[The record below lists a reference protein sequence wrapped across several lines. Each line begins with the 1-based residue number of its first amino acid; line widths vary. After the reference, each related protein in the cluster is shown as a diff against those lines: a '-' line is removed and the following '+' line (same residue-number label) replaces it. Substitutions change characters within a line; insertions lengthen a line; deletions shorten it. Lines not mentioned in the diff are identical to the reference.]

1 MLCSFLFSMFFLM
14 DANPATRSFLQNLMA
29 ISGLCLVV
37 ALVAFNQTVVGSAL
51 PTIVSELRGFDWYAW
66 VGTSYLLANVITIP
80 IFGKLGDDH
89 GRRPFV
95 LVAIALFMAASLAC
109 GLSQSMLQLVIFR
122 GLQGVGGG
130 MLVATA
136 FASIPDLFPD
146 AHQRLRWQVLFSTS
160 FGLAS
165 ASGPPLGGFMAQFW
179 GWRWAFYVSI
189 PVGLLALLVVWFYLP
204 RIRHHDKPPS
214 RFDYL
219 GALLVALIL
228 GSLQLLTEWLPQHK
242 PLWLLTSLAVLLVV
256 GVIAL
261 LWWEK
266 RCPNPVIPLNLFVH
280 SHLGPLF
287 IISAILGFCM
297 FAVIYYAPLMFQG
310 GFGISPNQ
318 AGFLVAPLVF
328 SISVGSIL
336 NGRLITRLSSPN
348 IMLYAGWALFWICV
362 VGLTLISR
370 HTSHSLIVAI
380 MICGGLGLGFI
391 MPNITLF
398 VQATAQRTQLGV
410 ASAMV
415 QSTRMVGGMMG
426 TALIGTTV
434 THAYHSGVS
443 DMLQKQMAVQWS
455 AWLSDPQL
463 LVDEKL
469 AGSFSNSL
477 AHAGMLAAPL
487 VSGSRQVLVDAIHI
501 SHYLVAGLLLVLL
514 WVIWRLPKVK
524 LSPDE

>member
-1 MLCSFLFSMFFLM
+1 MNTV
-14 DANPATRSFLQNLMA
+14 ARSFLQNLMA

-51 PTIVSELRGFDWYAW
+51 PTIVSELHGFDLYAW

-95 LVAIALFMAASLAC
+95 LVAIVLFLLSSLLC

-122 GLQGVGGG
+122 ALQGIGGG

-136 FASIPDLFPD
+136 FASIPDLFPH
-146 AHQRLRWQVLFSTS
+146 ARERLRWQVLFSTS

-165 ASGPPLGGFMAQFW
+165 AIAPPMGGFMAQFW
-179 GWRWAFYVSI
+179 GWRWVFFVSV
-189 PVGLLALLVVWFYLP
+189 PTGLLAFSVVWFFLP
-204 RIRHHDKPPS
+204 RIRHLEKPPS

-219 GALLVALIL
+219 GAILVAVIL
-228 GSLQLLTEWLPQHK
+228 GSLQLLTEWLPQGK
-242 PLWLLTSLAVLLVV
+242 SMLLLAGLAVVLV
-256 GVIAL
+256 GGIAML
-261 LWWEK
+261 LWWE
-266 RCPNPVIPLNLFVH
+266 RRFPNPIVPLNIFTH

-287 IISAILGFCM
+287 LMSAILGFCM

-328 SISVGSIL
+328 CISVGSIL

-348 IMLYAGWALFWICV
+348 IMLYAGWGLFWLSAI
-362 VGLTLISR
+362 GLALINR
-370 HTSHSLIVAI
+370 YTPHGWIVAI
-380 MICGGLGLGFI
+380 MACGGLGLGFI

-434 THAYHSGVS
+434 THAYHRGVS
-443 DMLQKQMAVQWS
+443 NMLQTQMAVQWS
-455 AWLSDPQL
+455 AWLADPQL

-487 VSGSRQVLVDAIHI
+487 VSGSRQALVDAIHV
-501 SHYLVAGLLLVLL
+501 SHWIVAGLLLVLL
-514 WVIWRLPKVK
+514 WVIYRLPRVK

>member
-1 MLCSFLFSMFFLM
+1 MTQAS
-14 DANPATRSFLQNLMA
+14 NQRSFQQNLMA

-51 PTIVSELRGFDWYAW
+51 PTIVSELHGFDFYAW

-95 LVAIALFMAASLAC
+95 LAAILLFMTSSMLC
-109 GLSQSMLQLVIFR
+109 GLSQSMLQLVLFR
-122 GLQGVGGG
+122 GLQGIGGG

-146 AHQRLRWQVLFSTS
+146 ARERLRWQILFSTS

-165 ASGPPLGGFMAQFW
+165 AIAPPLGGFMAQYW
-179 GWRWAFYVSI
+179 GWRWVFFMSV
-189 PVGLLALLVVWFYLP
+189 PVGLMAFSVVWFFLP
-204 RIRHHDKPPS
+204 RIRHHDNPPS

-219 GALLVALIL
+219 GAFLVAVIL
-228 GSLQLLTEWLPQHK
+228 GSLQLLTEWLPK
-242 PLWLLTSLAVLLVV
+242 GKSVFLLAPLVAALVLGVV
-256 GVIAL
+256 LL

-266 RCPNPVIPLNLFVH
+266 RCPNPVIPPNLFVH

-287 IISAILGFCM
+287 LMSAILGFCM

-310 GFGISPNQ
+310 GFGISPNK

-328 SISVGSIL
+328 CISVGSIL
-336 NGRLITRLSSPN
+336 NGRLITRLPSPN
-348 IMLYAGWALFWICV
+348 IMLYAGWALFWVSAI
-362 VGLTLISR
+362 GLALINR
-370 HTSHSLIVAI
+370 QTPHEWIVAI
-380 MICGGLGLGFI
+380 MACGGLGLGFI

-398 VQATAQRTQLGV
+398 VQATAARTQLGV

-434 THAYHSGVS
+434 THAYNRGVS
-443 DMLQKQMAVQWS
+443 NMLHNQMSVQWM

-469 AGSFSNSL
+469 AGNFSSTL
-477 AHAGMLAAPL
+477 AHAGLVAAPL
-487 VSGSRQVLVDAIHI
+487 VNGSRLALVEAIHL
-501 SHYLVAGLLLVLL
+501 SHWIVAGLLLLLL
-514 WVIWRLPKVK
+514 WVIYRLPHVK